1 MTQVIG
7 AFKNAMLGSWRVQAS
22 RWTVASSD
30 LRLVEMPKRR
40 EPSAE
45 WRLMMAQCTAH
56 RDILTGGNDQAVGAF
71 VAGGGDLTWHN
82 PAPVPALPVNEP
94 EPVAMPAVMYGMDE
108 HGRYQAIPVPG
119 GSVEGVHVH
128 TVTMGAG
135 PDGVEFSAEVTMDEE
150 SFQRIH
156 ALLVG
161 QAEQALFA
169 DVGWVDIP
177 APSGSRT
184 ANLGRMLV
192 DVERRVRDAAQMA
205 DQAAPLND
213 VVAVAR
219 AIHRMEKNLDK
230 VDFRYRSTI
239 MEALSAQGSSADFWL
254 RHRDPRDLQIAVA
267 RQNGLHPGDAI
278 YTRREPDSLAEELFN
293 QTDRAILGE
302 PATCNVAIGPFDSQ
316 DADLPPAIGNI

>member
-1 MTQVIG
+1 LRSSDIARPENQGEGISMTQMMSAFQGATAAMTQVIG
-7 AFKNAMLGSWRVQAS
+7 AFKNAMLGSSRVQAS

-239 MEALSAQGSSADFWL
+239 ICSGQFGRFLAAAPGP
-254 RHRDPRDLQIAVA
+254 PRS
-267 RQNGLHPGDAI
+267 
-278 YTRREPDSLAEELFN
+278 PDRCCS
-293 QTDRAILGE
+293 TKR
-302 PATCNVAIGPFDSQ
+302 PTPR
-316 DADLPPAIGNI
+316 